1 MERAS
6 EAFSHWYKR
15 DGSPVYTIVGR
26 NGKERNTTLADARKH
41 GFAPSV
47 TGIIKMAYEER
58 LEHYKQEQLLY
69 HSLLTEKDE
78 NETDDFHMARI
89 WSASREHS
97 RQAAETGTAIH
108 MAIEQH
114 FARGG
119 YDPALEEYVRGAVD
133 LLGDRFPGVEWI
145 TEKSFCSV
153 YGYGGKTDL
162 HTRTRQGLV
171 LDIKGREMSTA
182 QADSLATYHSHWMQL
197 AAYREGLNMPGARCG
212 IVYVSR
218 NVPGLARV
226 VMVPEEKLEQG
237 WEMFQAL
244 LAYWKAKNQ
253 FVWYPTPEEA

>member
-6 EAFSHWYKR
+6 EAFSHWYAR
-15 DGSPVYTIVGR
+15 DGSPVYTLIGK
-26 NGKERNTTLADARKH
+26 NGKERNTTKADARKL
-41 GFAPSV
+41 GLVPSV

-69 HSLLTEKDE
+69 NALLLEKDE
-78 NETDDFHMARI
+78 NETDDFFMARI
-89 WSASREHS
+89 WAASRQHA

-108 MAIEQH
+108 AAIEQH
-114 FARGG
+114 FAGEA
-119 YDPALEEYVRGAVD
+119 YDPAFTEHVRGVAE

-145 TEKSFCSV
+145 TEKSFCSP

-162 HTRTRQGLV
+162 HTRSRQGLV

-182 QADSLATYHSHWMQL
+182 QAESLTTFHSHWMQL
-197 AAYREGLNMPGARCG
+197 ASYREGLNMPGARCG

-218 NVPGLARV
+218 SVPGLARV

-237 WEMFQAL
+237 WDMFQAL
-244 LAYWKAKNQ
+244 LAYWKALNQ
-253 FVWYPTPEEA
+253 FVWYPTPGEK

>member
-1 MERAS
+1 MEHAS
-6 EAFSHWYKR
+6 EGFSHWYRR
-15 DGSPVYTIVGR
+15 DGSPAYTIVGK
-26 NGKERNTTLADARKH
+26 NGKERNTTLRDARAH
-41 GFAPSV
+41 GFVPSV

-69 HSLLTEKDE
+69 NALLLEKDE
-78 NETDDFHMARI
+78 NETDDFFMARI
-89 WSASREHS
+89 WAASREHS

-108 MAIEQH
+108 AAIEQH
-114 FARGG
+114 FAGEA
-119 YDPALEEYVRGAVD
+119 YDPAFEEYVKGTVD
-133 LLGDRFPGVEWI
+133 LLGNRFPGVEWI

-162 HTRTRQGLV
+162 HSRAGQGLV

-182 QADSLATYHSHWMQL
+182 QAESLTTYHSHWQQL
-197 AAYREGLNMPGARCG
+197 ASYREGLGLPNARCG